1 MNETSA
7 TKTVNRLELSEIVRD
22 RYKLKRQTN
31 PRFSVKAF
39 ANQLGVNESTLY
51 KVMQGRRRMGMHVA
65 RQLAAKLGYVL
76 VADPVVLP
84 KLDTLDPDRT
94 KTISQ
99 EMFDVL
105 GWIHFAVLEAMK
117 LSDFKPTETW
127 ISRRFGLSLEE
138 TVRVLRE
145 MELAGVLRREDGE
158 WTDTVEDAISA
169 GPGKFSSTAMRTN
182 QKRFLEFSAKQL
194 EIVPIEKREHF
205 LFVFPV
211 NEKEIER
218 LKKKSQKVLME
229 IADQS
234 QRSRR
239 PKNAVYGMQIS
250 LVPVT
255 VPSTKIASVLSAG
268 RAGDEP

>member
-1 MNETSA
+1 MTRTSA
-7 TKTVNRLELSEIVRD
+7 SQTVNRLELSEIVRE
-22 RYKLKRQTN
+22 RYKRKRQAN

-39 ANQLGVNESTLY
+39 ANQLGLNESTLY
-51 KVMQGRRRMGMHVA
+51 KVMQGRRRIGIHVA
-65 RQLAAKLGYVL
+65 RQLAGKLGYEL
-76 VADPVVLP
+76 VEDPVDIPRGADV
-84 KLDTLDPDRT
+84 LDPDQA

-99 EMFDVL
+99 ETFDVL
-105 GWIHFAVLEAMK
+105 GWIHFAILEAMK
-117 LSDFKPTETW
+117 LGDFTPSEGW
-127 ISRRFGLSLEE
+127 VARRFGLSLEE
-138 TVRVLRE
+138 TQRVLRE
-145 MELAGVLRREDGE
+145 MENAGVLKREGST

-169 GPGKFSSTAMRTN
+169 GPGKFSSESMRAN

-211 NEKEIER
+211 NDREIER

-229 IADQS
+229 VADQS

-255 VPSTKIASVLSAG
+255 RLEGES
-268 RAGDEP
+268 